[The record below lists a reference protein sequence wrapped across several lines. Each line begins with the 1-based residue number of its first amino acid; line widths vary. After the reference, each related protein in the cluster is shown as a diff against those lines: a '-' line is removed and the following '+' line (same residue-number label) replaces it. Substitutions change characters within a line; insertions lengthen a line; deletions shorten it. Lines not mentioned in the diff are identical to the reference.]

1 MTKYTGTRLSWNKS
15 CIGKFCFKNSAL
27 VNSAIERLIFI
38 FVLLNGKLDEMGVS
52 DSEILTAF
60 QRNMNE
66 GGKLLFQRYYKPLV
80 LFSGSMLDDC
90 SFPEDIVQEV
100 FYQFIKNNAYRQLT
114 PEALSTY
121 LFRSVKNACLNRIRD
136 QKEFAQAELLKYDAI
151 EEEAT
156 TVSLEL
162 IEAIRQAIERLPRK
176 TRMVVMSIVVEG
188 KKYKETAEELGVS
201 VNTVK
206 TLLSGGLK
214 QLRQQFPDSLL
225 LFFILE
231 RNNF

>member
-1 MTKYTGTRLSWNKS
+1 M
-15 CIGKFCFKNSAL
+15 
-27 VNSAIERLIFI
+27 
-38 FVLLNGKLDEMGVS
+38 
-52 DSEILTAF
+52 
-60 QRNMNE
+60 
-66 GGKLLFQRYYKPLV
+66 
-80 LFSGSMLDDC
+80 
-90 SFPEDIVQEV
+90 EV